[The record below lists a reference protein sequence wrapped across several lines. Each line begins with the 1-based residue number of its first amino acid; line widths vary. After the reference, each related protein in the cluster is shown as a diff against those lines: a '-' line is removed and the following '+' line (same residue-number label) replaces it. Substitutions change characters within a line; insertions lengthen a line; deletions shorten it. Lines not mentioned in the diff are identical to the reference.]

1 MCQLCFTKEQ
11 KGASIYTKQV
21 YEDFAKEFQIDLN
34 DAVNDEVRLASEH
47 CILKVDDFEVKNKD
61 GGVVWSLKPFSFYK
75 EKAVADTVHPSL
87 WLNGKANFSAG
98 VFEVVKDGI
107 YQVRGLDSSNITFVR
122 TDNGWIVMDPGMST
136 ECASCGLEL
145 AEKALSEN
153 IRENIK
159 AIIVSHTHLDHFG
172 GVGGIVDAA
181 NVGKAEDGKIPIYV
195 PAGFDI
201 EVVKEHV
208 YAGGAMSKRGGYQGG
223 AGIGDDV
230 KGRVS
235 LGAALSSSS
244 GTISYL
250 EPTDYIEE
258 DCTIVIDGLEVEFQ
272 LTPDTEAPAEMN
284 NYFPKYRAF
293 WAAENC
299 CGSLHNLYPIRGA
312 QLRDAANWWK
322 YIEIALERYG
332 DRCDVVFQAHNWPHY
347 NSIEHPEGAKEF
359 LRNTAAVYKYIHDET
374 LYYANMGKS
383 ALEIAKLVKLPDY
396 LQKVWYTRPYYGSI
410 EINVRAVYTKYLGFF
425 NANPT
430 DINPL
435 TELEEAQ
442 QFVDYVGSEER
453 VLELAKKDF
462 EEGNYQ
468 RAAKAAN
475 YVVFVNPSNMQAR
488 YICADAFEQQG
499 YQSESSIWRNA
510 YLTGAHEL
518 RYGTY
523 NQQQGFDGS
532 NIISG
537 MTPQMMLDYLGIIT
551 DSRALADID
560 QKIRL
565 IFTDYEQEFV
575 VHIYHGTVLYYE
587 GKTEEKLPVTKMT
600 KQQFLALIGQNY
612 QSVKDDI
619 YSESADVM
627 KQIAE
632 SVQEFS
638 KYQKYP
644 VLEEEG

>member
-1 MCQLCFTKEQ
+1 MCRLCFTKEQ
-11 KGASIYTKQV
+11 KGPSVYTKQV
-21 YEDFAKEFQIDLN
+21 YKDFAKEFQIDMD
-34 DAVNDEVRLASEH
+34 DAVNEEVKLASEH
-47 CILKVDDFEVKNKD
+47 CILKVEDFEVKNKD
-61 GGVVWSLKPFSFYK
+61 GRVVWTLKPFSFYK

-98 VFEVVKDGI
+98 VFEVVKNGI

-122 TDNGWIVMDPGMST
+122 TENGWIVMDPGMST
-136 ECASCGLEL
+136 ECASSGLEL
-145 AEKALSEN
+145 AEKALQEN
-153 IRENIK
+153 IRDNVK
-159 AIIVSHTHLDHFG
+159 AVIVSHTHLDHFG
-172 GVGGIVDAA
+172 GVGGVVDADRI
-181 NVGKAEDGKIPIYV
+181 GKVEDGKIPIYV

-208 YAGGAMSKRGGYQGG
+208 YAGTAMSKRGGYQGG
-223 AGIGDDV
+223 VGIGDDV

-235 LGAALSSSS
+235 LGAALTSSS
-244 GTISYL
+244 GTISFL
-250 EPTDYIEE
+250 TPTDYIEK

-272 LTPDTEAPAEMN
+272 LTPNTEAPVEMN

-299 CGSLHNLYPIRGA
+299 CASLHNLYPIRGA

-332 DRCDVVFQAHNWPHY
+332 DKCDVVFQAHNWPHY
-347 NSIEHPEGAKEF
+347 NSEEHPEGAKEF
-359 LRNTAAVYKYIHDET
+359 LRNTAAVYKFIHDET

-396 LQKVWYTRPYYGSI
+396 LQKVWYTRPYYGSV
-410 EINVRAVYTKYLGFF
+410 EINARAVYTKYLGFF
-425 NANPT
+425 TANPT

-453 VLELAKKDF
+453 VLELAQKDL

-488 YICADAFEQQG
+488 YLCADAFEQQG

-518 RYGTY
+518 RHGTS
-523 NQQQGFDGS
+523 NLQQGFDGS
-532 NIISG
+532 AIISG
-537 MTPQMMLDYLGIIT
+537 MTSQMMMDYLGIVT
-551 DSRALADID
+551 DSRALADVD
-560 QKIRL
+560 QKLRL
-565 IFTDYEQEFV
+565 IFTDDNEEFV
-575 VHIYHGTVLYYE
+575 IHIYHGTILYYE
-587 GKTEEKLPVTKMT
+587 GKTEEKLPVTSLT
-600 KQQFLALIGQNY
+600 KQQMLALIGRNFQM
-612 QSVKDDI
+612 VKNQVS
-619 YSESADVM
+619 SESM
-627 KQIAE
+627 ELWEQIAAAI
-632 SVQEFS
+632 QDFS
-638 KYQKYP
+638 GYSKYP
-644 VLEEEG
+644 VLEE